1 MLNVQS
7 IKNKIKIMKKLKLVI
22 FSLLLTAASSAQQST
37 NIELPRFSKIK
48 VEGIATIYLSQ
59 DSIQSVRSSGDSNF
73 PNQLS
78 VEDGTLIIDNIATN
92 ALYITL
98 PEIDKITV
106 EGRGDI
112 IGQTVFSGE
121 EMKFVI
127 NGTGKIKMD
136 VTVNKVGASVP
147 GLGKIELSGT
157 ADEAEFK
164 VSGSGKIDASQ
175 LRVKKCNADVSGVGK
190 IMVDVSDEL
199 NSNISGSGSVVYK
212 TKPAILNSDV
222 SGMGKVKQ
230 SNDTTAVNRVDTTKV
245 KLGESEIWFLG
256 KGDSLKKK
264 AKNTKPI
271 WAGFELGVNSY
282 LDNNGSFNLIDS
294 KEKFELKQSKSV
306 SVSLNILQQN
316 IELGRSNIWL
326 FTGLGVT
333 WNNYRFANDVR
344 LTKSD
349 FTSAYK
355 IDNSGANGIN
365 QVKSKLVSSYL
376 MAPVMLEFFT
386 SRNYN
391 KAFHLGAGG
400 MFGLLIGSH
409 TKYKV
414 ENNGET
420 EKLKDFSSYNLN
432 PFRYGFRL
440 AIGYKKVNL
449 FADYYASTLFKDK
462 KGPVLFPVNAGIT
475 VIGF

>member
-1 MLNVQS
+1 MKT
-7 IKNKIKIMKKLKLVI
+7 IKLFI
-22 FSLLLTAASSAQQST
+22 FGLLLTAVTSAQQST
-37 NIELPRFSKIK
+37 NIQLPKFSKIK

-59 DSIQSVRSSGDSNF
+59 DSIQSIRSSGESTF

-78 VEDGTLIIDNIATN
+78 VTDETLIIDNITTN
-92 ALYITL
+92 ALYISL
-98 PEIDKITV
+98 PRIDKIIV
-106 EGRGDI
+106 DGKGDI
-112 IGQTVFSGE
+112 VGQTVFKGE

-127 NGTGKIKMD
+127 NGTGKIKMEVD
-136 VTVNKVGASVP
+136 ASKVEASVP
-147 GLGKIELSGT
+147 GLGKIELSGR
-157 ADEAEFK
+157 ANEAEFK
-164 VSGSGKIDASQ
+164 VSGSGKIDADQ
-175 LRVKKCNADVSGVGK
+175 LKLNKCDASVSGVGK
-190 IMVDVSDEL
+190 IIVDVSDEL

-212 TKPAILNSDV
+212 TKPTILNSEV
-222 SGMGKVKQ
+222 SGMGRVKQ
-230 SNDTTAVNRVDTTKV
+230 SNDTSSVNRGDTTKV
-245 KLGESEIWFLG
+245 KLGQSEIWFLG
-256 KGDSLKKK
+256 KADPLKNKS
-264 AKNTKPI
+264 KNTKPI
-271 WAGFELGVNSY
+271 WAGLELGVNSY
-282 LDNNGSFNLIDS
+282 LDNNGSFNLNDS

-349 FTSAYK
+349 FTSAYE
-355 IDNSGANGIN
+355 IDNSGAIGIT
-365 QVKSKLVSSYL
+365 QSKSKLVSTYL

-386 SRNYN
+386 SRNYD

-414 ENNGET
+414 EIDGET

-432 PFRYGFRL
+432 PFRYGFRV